1 MMLMLSFG
9 SGPMFII
16 WSLSSFDPMSSGS
29 GRVII
34 AGLASIIF
42 CFISREKLP
51 KTFIVWIFCG
61 AYGLLS
67 IALPFLMVPIALKY
81 ISTSELAIYL
91 SSIPIFVLLLAR
103 IFLKEF
109 ISIKKWIGFF
119 IGIVGLVILSEPQN
133 FNIVNF
139 KELVASILCI
149 TISICLAGGGIIIQK
164 MPKCHP
170 ISFSSGAFFIS
181 SLFVLPIFILFQPGT
196 IPPAK
201 PLISLIIVGVFST
214 FIGQLLRVI
223 LVRRA
228 GAVFTSI
235 NGYLVPL
242 ATCSF
247 GIMFLSETLTVITI
261 LSFLIVITGVIVAQD
276 VDKNLIIFLKRFL
289 R

>member
-1 MMLMLSFG
+1 MLSFG

-42 CFISREKLP
+42 CFISGEKLP

-109 ISIKKWIGFF
+109 IPIKKWIGFF
-119 IGIVGLVILSEPQN
+119 IGIVGLIILSEPHN
-133 FNIVNF
+133 FNIENF
-139 KELVASILCI
+139 KEVAASILCI
-149 TISICLAGGGIIIQK
+149 TISVCLAGGGIIIQK
-164 MPKCHP
+164 APKSRP
-170 ISFSSGAFFIS
+170 ISFSSGAFLIS
-181 SLFVLPIFILFQPGT
+181 TLFVIPIFILFHPET

-201 PLISLIIVGVFST
+201 PLISIFIVGVFST

-223 LVRRA
+223 LVKRA

-247 GIMFLSETLTVITI
+247 GIIFLSETLTLITI
-261 LSFLIVITGVIVAQD
+261 FSFLIVITGVIVAQD

>member
-34 AGLASIIF
+34 AGLASVIF
-42 CFISREKLP
+42 CFISGEKLP
-51 KTFIVWIFCG
+51 KNLIVWLHCG

-119 IGIVGLVILSEPQN
+119 IGIVGLLILSEP
-133 FNIVNF
+133 
-139 KELVASILCI
+139 
-149 TISICLAGGGIIIQK
+149 
-164 MPKCHP
+164 
-170 ISFSSGAFFIS
+170 
-181 SLFVLPIFILFQPGT
+181 
-196 IPPAK
+196 
-201 PLISLIIVGVFST
+201 
-214 FIGQLLRVI
+214 
-223 LVRRA
+223 
-228 GAVFTSI
+228 
-235 NGYLVPL
+235 
-242 ATCSF
+242 
-247 GIMFLSETLTVITI
+247 
-261 LSFLIVITGVIVAQD
+261 
-276 VDKNLIIFLKRFL
+276 
-289 R
+289 